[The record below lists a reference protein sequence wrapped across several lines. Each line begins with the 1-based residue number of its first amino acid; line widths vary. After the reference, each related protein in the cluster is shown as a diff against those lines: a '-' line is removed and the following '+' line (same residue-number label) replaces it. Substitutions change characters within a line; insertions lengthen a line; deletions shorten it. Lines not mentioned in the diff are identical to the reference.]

1 MVLFGCVI
9 HVEGNNDIRGK
20 EAVLIK
26 ISLDSAGSKL
36 NLVDSTTNNMGKF
49 N

>member
-1 MVLFGCVI
+1 MVFFGCVI
-9 HVEGNNDIRGK
+9 HVEGNNDTRGK

-26 ISLDSAGSKL
+26 VSLDSAGSKI
-36 NLVDSTTNNMGKF
+36 NLVDSTTYDMGKF